1 MRFVRGFFRWI
12 LELLSL
18 DNIKSCYYF
27 HRKLTSWL
35 ALYVG
40 WLVML
45 ALPLF
50 IAVYPYRSLIP
61 SSLNFRGFLDGFI
74 RDMPNHGIVPIFFR
88 LCLIILCGFWFLLV
102 FVNCLNLMYNYVESK
117 YGKPPELNDPKE
129 GLTAST
135 TNVAGNLPSA
145 DSNKIE
151 ISVTSPQSLVRSTP
165 LGADQDKNKAEQE
178 RRRIEQERREK
189 IDKAR
194 KEFKAK
200 AATFKDSLPSI
211 YELSV
216 AGGIVDFSEKFKAT
230 ALKVVMKEGSLRS
243 YLSWDHEAMTLKVND
258 PFAFFKDEE
267 ARFSLE
273 ISDPVAAVDDELK
286 NEIKPEPLVVVLRAK
301 YPSAAQKFFEWKA
314 KLPASIRLD
323 NAKQGQTAD
332 YDIRALL
339 GYDPDWAAWVRAEG
353 LGSLQPDFDGHR
365 IKGDPTVGSDFKLH
379 LVFACRGCEEITHE
393 LDLLLTCNM
402 DPELR
407 WREIERDQSDESPVV
422 SAEDKLLLVKMAD
435 AVRSTANSYE
445 VRKPDDTFSKAN
457 RVSRRQKSEDF
468 DLAYASIR
476 GRSHIRSGSFRED
489 DVEARFFLE
498 GKAVAIVVSDGA
510 GSAPLS
516 RRGSCIV
523 TAVGIKC
530 LIELGQKLV
539 NDPEALKGRT
549 QSAIDGFADTVRSI
563 RSQIEFEAECIKE
576 QRPDFLAKEMY
587 ATFLA
592 ALVLPTDSGQVL
604 LTYSAGDGAIGIGLA
619 GDASGIK
626 CSPDHGQSAGQTL
639 FVLNKGADDAEKR
652 LIFTSLPSSYAL
664 LLMSD
669 GVSDPRVQQGEEQ
682 KPDIWNQL
690 ADELKPLV
698 REEPLNH
705 DGERVESYKER
716 GALCAW
722 LDSYEKSHHDD
733 RTITVLFHKLT

>member
-1 MRFVRGFFRWI
+1 MAEPIGGKEHKWSWKNFLILGGL
-12 LELLSL
+12 LELFATVLGWMVL
-18 DNIKSCYYF
+18 IFAPLYVAQDVFERFGDTAWVYKGWRDLLEWKSF
-27 HRKLTSWL
+27 WIPFGKFITVKL
-35 ALYVG
+35 ALLLCAFG
-40 WLVML
+40 
-45 ALPLF
+45 F
-50 IAVYPYRSLIP
+50 IAVL
-61 SSLNFRGFLDGFI
+61 SSL
-74 RDMPNHGIVPIFFR
+74 
-88 LCLIILCGFWFLLV
+88 LV
-102 FVNCLNLMYNYVESK
+102 VMYSRRKSKSLKGTSENPPFESAAT
-117 YGKPPELNDPKE
+117 PE
-129 GLTAST
+129 ASRKSQT
-135 TNVAGNLPSA
+135 GEPVLPLSGPLPA
-145 DSNKIE
+145 
-151 ISVTSPQSLVRSTP
+151 TP
-165 LGADQDKNKAEQE
+165 EQERKNSEQE
-178 RRRIEQERREK
+178 RRKVEQERREK
-189 IDKAR
+189 VEKA
-194 KEFKAK
+194 KKDFKAK
-200 AATFKDSLPSI
+200 VEAFKDSIPRSYDLN
-211 YELSV
+211 V
-216 AGGIVDFSEKFKAT
+216 AGGTVDFSEKFKAT
-230 ALKVVMKEGSLRS
+230 PLKVVMKEGSLRS
-243 YLSWDHEAMTLKVND
+243 YFSWDHEAMTLRVND
-258 PFAFFKDEE
+258 SFAFFKDVK
-267 ARFSLE
+267 ARVSLE
-273 ISDPVAAVDDELK
+273 VSDPIAAADSELK
-286 NEIKPEPLVVVLRAK
+286 DEVKPETLEVLLLAK

-314 KLPASIRLD
+314 KLPVSIRLE
-323 NAKQGQTAD
+323 NAKQGQPAD
-332 YDIRALL
+332 YDIRTLL
-339 GYDPDWAAWVRAEG
+339 GYDPDWAVWAYAEG
-353 LGSLQPDFDGHR
+353 MDSLQYDLDTHR
-365 IKGDPTVGSDFKLH
+365 IKGEPAVGSDFKLH
-379 LVFACRGCEEITHE
+379 LIFTCRGYEGISHE

-407 WREIERDQSDESPVV
+407 WKEIERVQSDESPIV
-422 SAEDKLLLVKMAD
+422 SEEDKLLLVKMAD

-498 GKAVAIVVSDGA
+498 GKAVAIIVSDGA

-539 NDPEALKGRT
+539 KDPEALKGRT
-549 QSAIDGFADTVRSI
+549 QSAVDGFADAVRSI

-604 LTYSAGDGAIGIGLA
+604 LTYSAGDGAIGLGLA

-652 LIFTSLPSSYAL
+652 LIFTTLPESYAL

-669 GVSDPRVQQGEEQ
+669 GVSDPRIQQGEEQ
-682 KPDIWNQL
+682 KPEIWNQL
-690 ADELKPLV
+690 SDVLKPLV

-705 DGERVESYKER
+705 DAERVESYKDR

>member
-1 MRFVRGFFRWI
+1 MAEPIGGKEYRWGWADI
-12 LELLSL
+12 LKLGVFLNFCATILGWFIIICVPVAVALLVYAKCVHSQEFIQFNWKSVLELASWAENL
-18 DNIKSCYYF
+18 
-27 HRKLTSWL
+27 KLIL
-35 ALYVG
+35 AYGVLFLCVIWAVFVY
-40 WLVML
+40 M
-45 ALPLF
+45 AF
-50 IAVYPYRSLIP
+50 IAYCI
-61 SSLNFRGFLDGFI
+61 NM
-74 RDMPNHGIVPIFFR
+74 RDK
-88 LCLIILCGFWFLLV
+88 
-102 FVNCLNLMYNYVESK
+102 SK
-117 YGKPPELNDPKE
+117 N
-129 GLTAST
+129 T
-135 TNVAGNLPSA
+135 VAGGPISLGVQVVVAEKTTSKSTNPVGSDPQVISA
-145 DSNKIE
+145 
-151 ISVTSPQSLVRSTP
+151 TS
-165 LGADQDKNKAEQE
+165 EQE
-178 RRRIEQERREK
+178 IKKLEQVSKQSEHDRKKAEQERREK
-189 IDKAR
+189 IDKAK

-200 AATFKDSLPSI
+200 AAKFKDSLPSI

-216 AGGIVDFSEKFKAT
+216 AGGVVDFSEKFNAT
-230 ALKVVMKEGSLRS
+230 PLKVIMKEGSLRS
-243 YLSWDHEAMTLKVND
+243 YLTWNHEDMTLKVND
-258 PFAFFKDEE
+258 AFAFFKDGK
-267 ARFSLE
+267 ARFCIE
-273 ISDPVAAVDDELK
+273 ISDSTAAVDNDLK
-286 NEIKPEPLVVVLRAK
+286 DEIKPETLEVVLQAK

-314 KLPASIRLD
+314 KLPATIRLE
-323 NAKQGQTAD
+323 NAKQGQLAN
-332 YDIRALL
+332 YDIKAML
-339 GYDPDWAAWVRAEG
+339 GYDSDWAVWAHAEG

-365 IKGDPTVGSDFKLH
+365 IKGEPTVGSDFKLH
-379 LVFACRGCEEITHE
+379 LVFACRGYEEVTHE

-407 WREIERDQSDESPVV
+407 WKEIERDQSDDSPVV
-422 SAEDKLLLVKMAD
+422 SEEDKLLLVKMAD

-445 VRKPDDTFSKAN
+445 VRKPDDTFSKPN

-539 NDPEALKGRT
+539 KDPEALKGRT
-549 QSAIDGFADTVRSI
+549 QSAVDGFADAVRSI

-604 LTYSAGDGAIGIGLA
+604 LTYSAGDGAIGLGLA

-652 LIFTSLPSSYAL
+652 LIFTTLPESYAL

-669 GVSDPRVQQGEEQ
+669 GVSDPRIQQGEEQ
-682 KPDIWNQL
+682 KPEIWNQL
-690 ADELKPLV
+690 SDELKPLV

-705 DGERVESYKER
+705 DAERVESYKDR